1 MSHPL
6 CYLVPDTCNV
16 DGLDVNHLKS
26 DRVIIKSVEN
36 EDRNGIRSQ
45 QFWSD
50 SWERVPGVVCY
61 TLCLGGLRERE
72 RTVET
77 RKWQEGQEVSVGFF
91 SFKGIM
97 MIPVGFVFFACG
109 SVI

>member
-1 MSHPL
+1 MSHL
-6 CYLVPDTCNV
+6 LYCLFPDTCNV

-26 DRVIIKSVEN
+26 DRVIIKRVEN

-45 QFWSD
+45 HFWSD
-50 SWERVPGVVCY
+50 SWERVPGVVCC
-61 TLCLGGLRERE
+61 TLWLGGLRERE

-91 SFKGIM
+91 LSK
-97 MIPVGFVFFACG
+97 A
-109 SVI
+109 S